1 MHTGRTDVSVASQV
15 GLRLIFLGWG
25 IGIAFALYVWWTW
38 PPRQEEAMGLAIIL
52 PVVVAVG
59 WAINLIGML
68 VLGFALKGSSR
79 TRGNIAI
86 FWIGVLGIGAPI
98 LILLPSLWE

>member
-1 MHTGRTDVSVASQV
+1 MAASEASKVGSVLIYLAW
-15 GLRLIFLGWG
+15 GLWV
-25 IGIAFALYVWWTW
+25 AFALYEWSTW
-38 PPRQEEAMGLAIIL
+38 PPRQEAVMALAIIL
-52 PVVVAVG
+52 PVVIVVG
-59 WAINLIGML
+59 WILDLIGML

-79 TRGNIAI
+79 TPGNIAI